1 MGKTRPWKTAKT
13 GAASSTI
20 NVSKCGSGL
29 KPSWD
34 QRMKERAA
42 RAAVQAAQREV
53 DEQIRQEK
61 REIRERREEK
71 QRRKEENRAKGTSFQ
86 VVRRAHLARPRRRAR
101 RGRLRTRGRRL
112 RTRGRLCTRDL
123 LTTRVRPPADHEHGE
138 AQAHE
143 QEAAQDGAQGRHERR
158 RAEGRRQASHLPE
171 DRWQAGQGQ
180 EVE

>member
-86 VVRRAHLARPRRRAR
+86 VVRRALAIARGRARSGPPAHPRR
-101 RGRLRTRGRRL
+101 TS
-112 RTRGRLCTRDL
+112 
-123 LTTRVRPPADHEHGE
+123 
-138 AQAHE
+138 AH
-143 QEAAQDGAQGRHERR
+143 RSR
-158 RAEGRRQASHLPE
+158 
-171 DRWQAGQGQ
+171 
-180 EVE
+180 

>member
-86 VVRRAHLARPRRRAR
+86 VVRRAHLARPRRRGRAAACAPAAAACAPAAACSQTACSQPAAAR
-101 RGRLRTRGRRL
+101 PQITNTAKLKRMSKKQLKMVRKADTSGVAPKDVARQAIFPKIGGKPGKGRR
-112 RTRGRLCTRDL
+112 
-123 LTTRVRPPADHEHGE
+123 
-138 AQAHE
+138 
-143 QEAAQDGAQGRHERR
+143 
-158 RAEGRRQASHLPE
+158 
-171 DRWQAGQGQ
+171 
-180 EVE
+180 

>member
-61 REIRERREEK
+61 EGNVTI
-71 QRRKEENRAKGTSFQ
+71 
-86 VVRRAHLARPRRRAR
+86 V
-101 RGRLRTRGRRL
+101 
-112 RTRGRLCTRDL
+112 
-123 LTTRVRPPADHEHGE
+123 HGVYC
-138 AQAHE
+138 ASMPSCGGVGGVHVA
-143 QEAAQDGAQGRHERR
+143 AQGR
-158 RAEGRRQASHLPE
+158 ACA
-171 DRWQAGQGQ
+171 
-180 EVE
+180 

>member
-86 VVRRAHLARPRRRAR
+86 VVRRAHLARPRRR
-101 RGRLRTRGRRL
+101 GRCSRH
-112 RTRGRLCTRDL
+112 RTRGRLFTARGCSQPAAACSQPAAARPQITNTAKLKRMSKKQL
-123 LTTRVRPPADHEHGE
+123 KMVRKADTSGV
-138 AQAHE
+138 APKDVARQAIFPKI
-143 QEAAQDGAQGRHERR
+143 GGKPGK
-158 RAEGRRQASHLPE
+158 GRR
-171 DRWQAGQGQ
+171 
-180 EVE
+180 

>member
-86 VVRRAHLARPRRRAR
+86 VVRRAHHARPRRRAR

-112 RTRGRLCTRDL
+112 RTRGRL
-123 LTTRVRPPADHEHGE
+123 LTTRQPTAARPQITNTAKLKRMSKKQLKMVRKADTSGV
-138 AQAHE
+138 APKDVARQAIFPKI
-143 QEAAQDGAQGRHERR
+143 GGKPGK
-158 RAEGRRQASHLPE
+158 GRR
-171 DRWQAGQGQ
+171 
-180 EVE
+180 

>member
-86 VVRRAHLARPRRRAR
+86 VVRRAHHARPRHRGR
-101 RGRLRTRGRRL
+101 RGRLLTCGRLRTRL
-112 RTRGRLCTRDL
+112 RTRGRL
-123 LTTRVRPPADHEHGE
+123 LTTRGRPADHEHGE

-143 QEAAQDGAQGRHERR
+143 QEAAEDGAQGRHERR
-158 RAEGRRQASHLPE
+158 RAEGRRQASHFPE

>member
-86 VVRRAHLARPRRRAR
+86 VVRRAHHARPRRRAR
-101 RGRLRTRGRRL
+101 RGRLRTATAACAPAAACSQPASARPQITNTAKLKRMSKKQLKMVRKADTSGVAPKDVARQAIFPKIGGKPGKGRR
-112 RTRGRLCTRDL
+112 
-123 LTTRVRPPADHEHGE
+123 
-138 AQAHE
+138 
-143 QEAAQDGAQGRHERR
+143 
-158 RAEGRRQASHLPE
+158 
-171 DRWQAGQGQ
+171 
-180 EVE
+180 